1 MTQKTFE
8 IQGLGKCLV
17 GTYTIRNLTKYF
29 QCSPEQ
35 LLLIGSQSGNEYEF
49 NSYLLKYSHEN
60 YLVQSKGAAGL
71 KEKSII
77 DIDLILDE
85 NPLKNADFDNIVNAL
100 CLCIYGISK
109 DDYIK
114 KIQEIIA
121 SENSESQ
128 SETETD
134 SEKKSLTS
142 PSSGET
148 LTKSLG
154 ETE

>member
-29 QCSPEQ
+29 QCKPNE
-35 LLLIGSQSGNEYEF
+35 LLFIGSQSGNECEF
-49 NSYLLKYSHEN
+49 KSYLLKYAHEN

-77 DIDLILDE
+77 DIDLMLDE
-85 NPLKNADFDNIVNAL
+85 NPLKTSDYENIANAL
-100 CLCIYGISK
+100 CLCVYGISQE
-109 DDYIK
+109 DYIK

-148 LTKSLG
+148 LTK
-154 ETE
+154 

>member
-1 MTQKTFE
+1 MTQKPFE

-60 YLVQSKGAAGL
+60 FLVQSKGAAGL

-77 DIDLILDE
+77 DIDCILDE
-85 NPLKNADFDNIVNAL
+85 NPLQNSDFDNIVNAL
-100 CLCIYGISK
+100 CLSIYGISK
-109 DDYIK
+109 DEYIK
-114 KIQEIIA
+114 KIQEAIE
-121 SENSESQ
+121 SENKVEPEE
-128 SETETD
+128 ET
-134 SEKKSLTS
+134 EKKSLTT

>member
-1 MTQKTFE
+1 MTQKPFE

-60 YLVQSKGAAGL
+60 FLVQSKGAAGL

-77 DIDLILDE
+77 EIDLILDE
-85 NPLKNADFDNIVNAL
+85 HPLQNSDFDNIVNAL

-109 DDYIK
+109 DEYIK
-114 KIQEIIA
+114 KIQEAI
-121 SENSESQ
+121 E
-128 SETETD
+128 SETKVEPEEET
-134 SEKKSLTS
+134 EKKSLTIQ
-142 PSSGET
+142 SSGET

>member
-1 MTQKTFE
+1 MTQQPFE

-35 LLLIGSQSGNEYEF
+35 LLFIGSQSGNEYEF

-60 YLVQSKGAAGL
+60 FLVQSKGAAGL

-85 NPLKNADFDNIVNAL
+85 NPLQNKDFDNIVNAL
-100 CLCIYGISK
+100 CLSVYGISR
-109 DDYIK
+109 DEYVK
-114 KIQEIIA
+114 KIQEIIE
-121 SENSESQ
+121 SENKQ
-128 SETETD
+128 SEPEQE
-134 SEKKSLTS
+134 EKKSLTM

-154 ETE
+154 VTE

>member
-1 MTQKTFE
+1 MTQKPFE

-60 YLVQSKGAAGL
+60 FLVQSKGAAGL

-77 DIDLILDE
+77 EIDLTLDE
-85 NPLKNADFDNIVNAL
+85 HPLQNTDFDNIVNAL

-109 DDYIK
+109 DEYIK
-114 KIQEIIA
+114 KIQEAI
-121 SENSESQ
+121 E
-128 SETETD
+128 SETKVEPEEET
-134 SEKKSLTS
+134 EKKSLTIS
-142 PSSGET
+142 SSGET

>member
-1 MTQKTFE
+1 MTQKPFE

-60 YLVQSKGAAGL
+60 FLVQSKGAAGL

-77 DIDLILDE
+77 DIDCILDE
-85 NPLKNADFDNIVNAL
+85 HPLQNSDFDNIVNAL
-100 CLCIYGISK
+100 CLSIYDISK
-109 DDYIK
+109 DEYIK
-114 KIQEIIA
+114 KIQEAIE
-121 SENSESQ
+121 SENKVEPEE
-128 SETETD
+128 ET
-134 SEKKSLTS
+134 EKKSLTT

-148 LTKSLG
+148 STKSLG

>member
-1 MTQKTFE
+1 MTQKPFE

-60 YLVQSKGAAGL
+60 FLVQSKGAAGL

-77 DIDLILDE
+77 EIDLILDE
-85 NPLKNADFDNIVNAL
+85 HPLQNTDFDNIVNAL

-109 DDYIK
+109 DEYIK
-114 KIQEIIA
+114 KIQEAI
-121 SENSESQ
+121 E
-128 SETETD
+128 SETKVESEEET
-134 SEKKSLTS
+134 EKKSLTI

-148 LTKSLG
+148 LIKSHG